1 MNIGEESTDSW
12 DNEADKVEVEP
23 GQMGAGVINF
33 GYESE
38 ELLSLD
44 ESPSDSAHGDALSDD
59 DNPTAEVDNSIRRS
73 RFSIFKP
80 VAKAEHIRF
89 EKDILFIS
97 PKQFKEAITDYAVH
111 GGSGITFVKN
121 DLVRVKAKC

>member
-23 GQMGAGVINF
+23 GQMGSGVINSV
-33 GYESE
+33 YENK

-44 ESPSDSAHGDALSDD
+44 ESPSDSDHGDTLSDD

-73 RFSIFKP
+73 RFTIFKLI
-80 VAKAEHIRF
+80 AKVEHIRF
-89 EKDILFIS
+89 EKDMLFIS
-97 PKQFKEAITDYAVH
+97 PKQFKEAIIDYAVH
-111 GGSGITFVKN
+111 RG
-121 DLVRVKAKC
+121 